1 MNKRSEESDKNEQR
15 MNGAGTKIAKGAA
28 EKVNFLSGD
37 KRTQTEAAL
46 VALSLQ
52 NT

>member
-1 MNKRSEESDKNEQR
+1 MNSARRNLIRNEQR

-46 VALSLQ
+46 VALSLP